1 MISVHW
7 VESPAEVF
15 QVNTIFDY
23 LQEPWTQFIIRDLV
37 QSLSL
42 HCPYIMMPS
51 LTDRCLSISNQATIG
66 LLIRRLSQ
74 LG

>member
-7 VESPAEVF
+7 VESPAEGF
-15 QVNTIFDY
+15 QVNTIFDH
-23 LQEPWTQFIIRDLV
+23 LQVPWTQFTTWDLA

-42 HCPYIMMPS
+42 RCPCIMMPS
-51 LTDRCLSISNQATIG
+51 LTDRCLSISNQATAG
-66 LLIRRLSQ
+66 LFIRRLSQ